1 MFYFNQIPTYV
12 KSYNKQLVFNKRT
25 VNGYGTASPK
35 VDDDEDEPNASQSAE
50 GEQPKNDDLDEED

>member
-1 MFYFNQIPTYV
+1 
-12 KSYNKQLVFNKRT
+12 LVFNKRT